1 MLLSQQ
7 RTHLYQEEEK
17 TTKKERDLFFVVVGK
32 KKKKKIFLIFFSRLF
47 WVVVVASDQ
56 LKAKQQVCIIIA
68 SLSSSSH
75 DDYKKCLRSPPPNLL
90 ASESSPRRRRRR
102 NRSTRSYRYAKKRE
116 RASLKRFDDVSL
128 SLSLLLLLMEFFL
141 SLSRDWITSPFVI
154 KVFAVV
160 EKNRAMRVCTRTPRM
175 VMVAMRVEGRFC
187 LRTRA
192 RTYRSCAALSPSIT
206 TFFRTMALDIS
217 ITDISFTLLSFEY
230 EWERAE
236 RLHDRHR
243 QTQKSV

>member
-1 MLLSQQ
+1 MLKG
-7 RTHLYQEEEK
+7 QEEEEEDFFDLYLFAVVLGRRRRH
-17 TTKKERDLFFVVVGK
+17 ERPKNYV
-32 KKKKKIFLIFFSRLF
+32 
-47 WVVVVASDQ
+47 
-56 LKAKQQVCIIIA
+56 KAKIIA
-68 SLSSSSH
+68 SLSSSSSSH
-75 DDYKKCLRSPPPNLL
+75 DDDYKKCLRSPPPNLL

-128 SLSLLLLLMEFFL
+128 SLSLLLLVMEFFL
-141 SLSRDWITSPFVI
+141 SLSRDWITSSPFVV

-187 LRTRA
+187 LRTTRA

>member
-1 MLLSQQ
+1 M
-7 RTHLYQEEEK
+7 
-17 TTKKERDLFFVVVGK
+17 
-32 KKKKKIFLIFFSRLF
+32 F

-56 LKAKQQVCIIIA
+56 LKAKIIIA

-128 SLSLLLLLMEFFL
+128 SLSLSLLLLLMEFFL
-141 SLSRDWITSPFVI
+141 SLSRDWITSSPFVV